1 MKVCIYCIG
10 KTKEKY
16 HLDEIAEYT
25 KRLSKYIRIN
35 IIELPEHSLGN
46 NPSSSEIEKIKSIES
61 SQLSSK
67 IDGTYSI
74 LLDVAGKIISSE
86 DFSKLLEEVTLYQ
99 TSDISFIMGG
109 AYGVSDDLKK
119 QVNYRLSISKMT
131 FTHQMIRVILLEQI
145 YRAIKIKEGSKYHK

>member
-25 KRLSKYIRIN
+25 KRLSKYIRVN

-46 NPSSSEIEKIKSIES
+46 NPSNSEIEKIKSIES

-99 TSDISFIMGG
+99 TSDISFIIGG